1 MRGLDITG
9 ASAADMALFTAW
21 ADEEGWNPGATD
33 RYAFAVADP
42 EGFLLGRVDG
52 KPAAC
57 ISAVRYGPGFGFIG
71 FYIAHPAFRGQ
82 GYGIQVWQAGMARL
96 DGRLVGLDGVVDQ
109 QENYRK
115 SGFLPAWN
123 NVRYEGVP
131 QGSAGPADVGPGVSV
146 VDAATLPF
154 ALLAAYDRRFFPE
167 ARDAF
172 LAAWT
177 GLPGRTALAAVRD
190 GRIEGL
196 GVVRPCSGA
205 SRIGPL
211 YAATPG
217 IAAALVHG
225 LAERAGGP
233 VAVDVPDAN
242 RAATTLVEQLG
253 LAPTFEAARMYTGP
267 APEVERA
274 GIYGVTSLELG

>member
-1 MRGLDITG
+1 
-9 ASAADMALFTAW
+9 MALFTAW